1 MELMDVIH
9 EALTPQPGRARAE
22 ARLCQ
27 VSANCYQ
34 VARVYG
40 LAMEIEAMFRTESE
54 AKTAASS
61 WSKESGE
68 RYAVLAP
75 VEIYG

>member
-1 MELMDVIH
+1 MIH
-9 EALTPQPGRARAE
+9 EALAPQPGRARAE

-40 LAMEIEAMFRTESE
+40 LDMEIEAMFRTEKE
-54 AKTAASS
+54 AQTAASS